1 MYKTENASRDSL
13 NRWEEALLAVN
24 VYIPTPFRRHTGGQ
38 ARVEVEGATV
48 GEALRRLAERF
59 PDLAAQVLD
68 EAGQVQAFLN
78 VFVNEEEIRAL
89 AGLDTP
95 LKAGDEVALIPAMAG
110 GADSGAASGNG
121 AVPDLGVLTEERIA
135 RYSRH
140 ILLKEIGGEGQRR
153 LLGSKVLVIG
163 AGGLGCPA
171 AIYLAA
177 AGVGTLGIVD
187 FDRVDLSNLQR
198 QILHGVSDV
207 GRLKVDSAR
216 DAIAQINPDVRV
228 IGHPV
233 ALSGENALEI
243 LRDYDV
249 VVNGCDNFPTRYL
262 LNDACVMLGKP
273 LVDGS
278 ILRFEGQVTVFAP
291 GRGCY
296 RCLYPAPPP
305 PGTVPTCS
313 EAGVVGA
320 LPGIIG
326 SLQAM
331 EAIKVLLGIG
341 EPLYDRLLFFD
352 ALSME
357 FRKLRR
363 RRDPGCPVCGDHP
376 TVTELINYKEFCG
389 VPQGARLS

>member
-1 MYKTENASRDSL
+1 M
-13 NRWEEALLAVN
+13 AVN

-59 PDLAAQVLD
+59 PDLAAQMLD

-95 LKAGDEVALIPAMAG
+95 LVAGDEVALIPAMAG
-110 GADSGAASGNG
+110 GAGDNG
-121 AVPDLGVLTEERIA
+121 AIPGIVLSEEQIT

-140 ILLKEIGGEGQRR
+140 ILLKEIGGGGQKK
-153 LLGSKVLVIG
+153 LLGAKVLVIG

-177 AGVGTLGIVD
+177 AGVGTIGIVD

-278 ILRFEGQVTVFAP
+278 ILRFEGQVTVFGP

-363 RRDPGCPVCGDHP
+363 RRDPNCPVCGDHP
-376 TVTELINYKEFCG
+376 TVTDLIDYKEFCG
-389 VPQGARLS
+389 VPRGARIS